1 MLLFSVVGNDFKT
14 LLPGMMK
21 DSAKMTELYY
31 VDCNIQHVQ
40 KGAFDGLVG
49 LEYLFLVGNHI
60 TRLEAGEPA
69 SCARQDKRR
78 HQLLCSAA
86 CDRPLPGG
94 NATKTQNGQRLGFW
108 CARQS
113 CAMRQHRCSL
123 LPAAPC
129 LLARARLPLIQR
141 AVLSLSVC
149 TLQAFLMTAP
159 PSAR

>member
-60 TRLEAGEPA
+60 TRLEAGEPGEL
-69 SCARQDKRR
+69 CLARQTPPP
-78 HQLLCSAA
+78 AA
-86 CDRPLPGG
+86 V
-94 NATKTQNGQRLGFW
+94 F
-108 CARQS
+108 
-113 CAMRQHRCSL
+113 CSL
-123 LPAAPC
+123 
-129 LLARARLPLIQR
+129 R
-141 AVLSLSVC
+141 
-149 TLQAFLMTAP
+149 P
-159 PSAR
+159 PVAGWKCH